1 MAKLITLFVVLFV
14 TYTMADTQIPIQSF
28 VQLPDVE
35 DVQLSPSGKKL
46 AMLKRVVSNGKR
58 LFVVE
63 ITDVESGQKTY
74 PVVRRKHEFDVYNMV
89 WASDEHLL
97 LKVDFFQ
104 QLKIENS
111 GFNPKISERRL
122 MILNIK
128 EGSLRNILSKKT
140 MNRFQSRGW
149 QPQFQD
155 TVVDLLP
162 HDPEHI
168 LHALDWNARL
178 TPQVFKV
185 NLNTLERSTEMI
197 GKENW
202 MNIISDRQGRVRAGI
217 YKETISGGLVETKVM
232 FELHVK
238 DSESQKWRVLARFEQ
253 GANDSVWPLG
263 FTNDPNILLVKSRY
277 EGRDAIYKIDL
288 QNGDKRTLFYANDT
302 NVGGSLFYSNKTN
315 NPVGYTTHTSVIFWD
330 EEYQE
335 FKQRI
340 DAALPNT
347 DNRIISFD
355 NTENKYLVFSK
366 SDVDSGTYYLGNRKE
381 KSLLPI
387 AYTHSGLD
395 PANLAKTTRHTFLT
409 RDGVSRDLFVT
420 LPPNFTEA
428 PVPSIVYVS
437 EGVGDSRTGGFDF
450 KTQLWANRG
459 YAVVQV
465 NFRRPLSGYYGF
477 MHKDVTQW
485 APSLYNDVADAYDWA
500 KKEKIVD
507 PRNTCVFGQHFA
519 GYVALMARIH
529 NPSIFQCAATIA
541 PVTDINNYLFANK
554 GFTVYQQLMALW
566 SPDGNIQQKFSP
578 VSYVEQITTPTFIAH
593 GEDDGI
599 VRVTQSQL
607 LSEALSNQ
615 DVAVKYVEI
624 PNEDSFFS
632 TDESRI
638 KVYSELDTFFARY
651 LKKRTSE

>member
-1 MAKLITLFVVLFV
+1 MARIITLFVVLFV
-14 TYTMADTQIPIQSF
+14 TSTLADIHVPTRSF
-28 VQLPDVE
+28 VQLPDVV
-35 DVQLSPSGKKL
+35 DVQLSPSGNRL
-46 AMLKRVVSNGKR
+46 AMLKRVVSNGER

-63 ITDVESGQKTY
+63 LTDLESGKKGY
-74 PVVRRKHEFDVYNMV
+74 PVVRKKHEFDVYNMV

-97 LKVDFFQ
+97 LQVDFFQ
-104 QLKIENS
+104 QLKIENT

-122 MILNIK
+122 MILNINK
-128 EGSLRNILSKKT
+128 GTLRNVLSKKT

-168 LHALDWNARL
+168 LHALDWNARQ

-185 NLNTLERSTEMI
+185 NLNTLARTTEMI

-202 MNIISDRQGRVRAGI
+202 SNFVADRQGNVRAGI
-217 YKETISGGLVETKVM
+217 YKEIISGGLVDTKVM

-238 DSESQKWRVLARFEQ
+238 DEKSNKWRVLARFEQ
-253 GANDSVWPLG
+253 NSDDSVWPLG
-263 FTNDPNILLVKSRY
+263 FTKDPNILLVKSRY

-288 QNGDKRTLFYANDT
+288 KNADQRTLFYANDT
-302 NVGGSLFYSNKTN
+302 NISGTLFYSNKTN
-315 NPVGYTTHTSVIFWD
+315 NPVGYITNTNVIFWD
-330 EEYQE
+330 EEYQG

-347 DNRIISFD
+347 DNRVISFD
-355 NTENKYLVFSK
+355 KTENKYLVFSK
-366 SDVDSGTYYLGNRKE
+366 NDVDSGTYYLGNRKE

-395 PANLAKTTRHTFLT
+395 PANLAKTTQHTFVA
-409 RDGVSRDLFVT
+409 RDGTTRNLFVT
-420 LPPNFTEA
+420 LPPNLTDE
-428 PVPSIVYVS
+428 PVPSIVYVT
-437 EGVGDSRTGGFDF
+437 EGIGDSRTGGFDF

-459 YAVVQV
+459 YAVVQI

-477 MHKDVTQW
+477 MHGDVTQW
-485 APSLYNDVADAYDWA
+485 APTLYNDVADAYEWG
-500 KKEKIVD
+500 KKENIID
-507 PRNTCVFGQHFA
+507 PQNTCVFGQHFA
-519 GYVALMARIH
+519 GYIALMARAH
-529 NPSIFQCAATIA
+529 NPSMFQCAATIA

-554 GFTVYQQLMALW
+554 GFTIYEQLIAGW
-566 SPDGNIQQKFSP
+566 SSNGNIQQKYSP
-578 VSYVEQITTPTFIAH
+578 ISYADQVATPTFIAH

-624 PNEDSFFS
+624 PDEDSYFS
-632 TDESRI
+632 TDESRL
-638 KVYSELDTFFARY
+638 KVYSELEAFFASS
-651 LKKRTSE
+651 LSNNASG